1 MAKSR
6 SPTATDLTREHYLRP
21 EVREIICK
29 FAMPGDGTWRAL
41 NGDEGWYIGADAG
54 GIRLRTPDDYGDT
67 ILKYRTVY
75 ALLDIFMPSVK
86 TQSTQWDSIKN
97 VACETLGTLRECVAY
112 TLGADIDSIAH
123 DMKKPEIKAAV
134 EALAGYLVKKLKDA
148 GIEKSVHCLMSGGGI
163 YVLLHHNLC
172 RCPEKLIGADREIF
186 FRTWL
191 DAFKMFLAD
200 VEHAFYEDHND
211 LREVVK
217 IDKLTN
223 QKRKFKCVCSIHK
236 KLDLAVIP
244 LDPVKLVVD
253 FAKAKL
259 PLSDAVLAECASW
272 YGTYAPEE
280 QAALMRLLESYMVAT
295 RETAKNHVNKAATP
309 TTDIPRRNEPLDAK
323 HFPPC
328 MQNIIKNVSPGKG
341 PHRALAVLSTYL
353 YSIGWDET
361 KALDAWSLLADKCGV
376 EGRIFDQWHGQMRCP
391 TCATIKQTADGYPS
405 VGLGGLGYC
414 VPDSHCKGCFWPGD
428 YHDQKIIA
436 DAMKETTGPRFQYIS
451 MESKVGASGVNPIDG
466 TVCTIS
472 LRKDRK
478 TGALIKVM
486 CKISDC
492 AVRID
497 TETCCDDMTEFTF
510 VGKGALDGRGVK
522 FCMPAGEMALPYKFG
537 VGVMNAFGINDMGRM
552 TYAICREISLG
563 IVFMKRV
570 EIPGWKDDIP
580 LIPGIEVPGIEYRLS
595 QKVPALVYD
604 GDLVAAIRQLRN
616 AMQIHKSAPL
626 VIATILGSPV
636 FAKWFK
642 KERFGLGIWGLSNSL
657 KTSFVLAMLSMF
669 GTGHNDE
676 PAIKSGTQSNTTYA
690 RTVITAAL
698 GWLAYC
704 YDNVKT
710 VNPIDAMDYI
720 QYINMVMEGSSKG
733 QGTKDGKLKQT
744 RIFSGTPIVTGEVR
758 PQDAATTSRVPAI
771 EWGGAD
777 ADKLREVQQN
787 IELMPVLG
795 YHWLMHLST
804 IATIDRAA
812 FDRYQSKKMKE
823 FIKDGHTVAG
833 RTATIY
839 ALLKLVWA
847 MLEVSPLGEV
857 FIEFEG
863 AFIKALDALAMSQGS
878 ATKEETESQRFMNG
892 LRQLIASNPA
902 LFLEKGRPR
911 NDNTFPVIGKWMP
924 DGMWLMPEKTL
935 AEMAKFKVFNQIPTA
950 ESMTAALDRD
960 GLLVHQVSG
969 KVTHKQWLASIG
981 GTKLRGWYVIMDTPE
996 MTAKKDAADRKAAE
1010 DAMRGNQEKKQ
1021 HETPSEPENGKT
1033 EASGTAMVTAK
1044 QQHATPSY
1052 QITRVTSQNGPIGEK
1067 KSFVSEEGRHIKSSL
1082 KDTQITGNLV
1092 TPIDKDATV
1101 AVVAVTNELP
1111 VSNQDSLK
1119 SDTLDTTKRLP
1130 VPHNK
1135 DEPTPARITKK
1146 PKDLAPVDSSKQ
1158 IRVAAISEYG
1168 MNGEVD
1174 AVKVAHKLHLDVKT
1188 VTAWLDANYVRLQKP
1203 GDVVRYMQHKATA

>member
-1 MAKSR
+1 MAA
-6 SPTATDLTREHYLRP
+6 TATAKTVAHYQRA
-21 EVREIICK
+21 EVKRIITK
-29 FAMPGDGTWRAL
+29 FCQPAENEWRAL
-41 NGDEGWYIGADAG
+41 NGDEGWYIGADTG
-54 GIRLRTPDDYGDT
+54 GIRLRTPDDYDAT
-67 ILKYRTVY
+67 TNKYRTMY

-97 VACETLGTLRECVAY
+97 EAYETLGTLRECVAY

-134 EALAGYLVKKLKDA
+134 EALTGYLVKKLRDA

-172 RCPEKLIGADREIF
+172 RCPEELIGVDREIF
-186 FRTWL
+186 FRTRL

-200 VEHAFYEDHND
+200 AEHDFYKDHND

-223 QKRKFKCVCSIHK
+223 QKRKFKCICSYHK

-244 LDPVKLVVD
+244 LDPANLVVD

-259 PLSDAVLAECASW
+259 PLRDDVLAECASW
-272 YGTYAPEE
+272 YDTYAPEE
-280 QAALMRLLESYMVAT
+280 QAALMRLLEPYMVVT
-295 RETAKNHVNKAATP
+295 RETAKNHVHKAATP

-323 HFPPC
+323 LFPPC

-361 KALDAWSLLADKCGV
+361 KALDAWSLLADTCGV

-391 TCATIKQTADGYPS
+391 TCATIKETSSGYPT

-414 VPDSHCKGCFWPGD
+414 VPDDHCKGSTWPGD
-428 YHDQKIIA
+428 YHNQKIIA
-436 DAMKETTGPRFQYIS
+436 DAMKETTGPRFRYVS
-451 MESKVGASGVNPIDG
+451 MESEMDTCGVNPIDG
-466 TVCTIS
+466 TVC
-472 LRKDRK
+472 KVFEYEDRK
-478 TGALIKVM
+478 THEMIKSMV
-486 CKISDC
+486 KLSDC

-497 TETCCDDMTEFTF
+497 TETCCDDLTEFTF
-510 VGKGALDGRGVK
+510 IGKGAMDGREVK
-522 FCMPAGEMALPYKFG
+522 FCMPAGEMALPYKFD
-537 VGVMNAFGINDMGRM
+537 VGVMNAFGINDLGHMS
-552 TYAICREISLG
+552 YKICRDISLDTR
-563 IVFMKRV
+563 FMTRI

-604 GDLVAAIRQLRN
+604 GNLVAAKKQLRN

-626 VIATILGSPV
+626 IIATILGSPV

-676 PAIKSGTQSNTTYA
+676 PAIKSGTQSNTPYA

-698 GWLAYC
+698 GWLAFC

-733 QGTKDGKLKQT
+733 QGTKDGKLKTT

-795 YHWLMHLST
+795 YHWLNYIST
-804 IATIDRAA
+804 IGSVDRQA
-812 FDRYQSKKMKE
+812 FDKYQSMKMKE
-823 FIKDGHTVAG
+823 FITAGHTVAG

-839 ALLKLVWA
+839 ALLKLAWA

-857 FIEFEG
+857 FNEYEG
-863 AFIKALDALAMSQGS
+863 VFIKALDELAVSQGA

-902 LFLEKGRPR
+902 LFLEKGRPQ
-911 NDNTFPVIGKWMP
+911 NDSTFPVIGKWMP

-935 AEMAKFKVFNQIPTA
+935 AEMAKFKVFIQIPTA
-950 ESMTAALDRD
+950 DSMTAALDRD

-1010 DAMRGNQEKKQ
+1010 DAIRGNQENKQ
-1021 HETPSEPENGKT
+1021 QETPSEPENGKT

-1044 QQHATPSY
+1044 QPHATPSY

-1067 KSFVSEEGRHIKSSL
+1067 KSFVSEEDKHIKSFL
-1082 KDTQITGNLV
+1082 GDTQNTGNLV
-1092 TPIDKDATV
+1092 TPIDKDTTV
-1101 AVVAVTNELP
+1101 AVITVTNELP

-1119 SDTLDTTKRLP
+1119 SNGCEPIKQLPPEASDVDRIRAGHQKYVSKKKCICHICDRIFPYELTSDFDNGISGYICTTCHMEHRTR
-1130 VPHNK
+1130 
-1135 DEPTPARITKK
+1135 EK
-1146 PKDLAPVDSSKQ
+1146 PAPVRADTQSK
-1158 IRVAAISEYG
+1158 
-1168 MNGEVD
+1168 
-1174 AVKVAHKLHLDVKT
+1174 L
-1188 VTAWLDANYVRLQKP
+1188 
-1203 GDVVRYMQHKATA
+1203 